1 MATSSYCHE
10 VDITGPLEGRITQD
24 EVKEMAE
31 ELANDELISMR
42 LVDVN
47 KILLAFLTEKYE
59 KMLPCDLQKVYSRR
73 FFDQYED
80 FI

>member
-10 VDITGPLEGRITQD
+10 VDITSLLEGRITQD

-47 KILLAFLTEKYE
+47 KILLAFLTKYE
-59 KMLPCDLQKVYSRR
+59 KCFPNIQRPFR
-73 FFDQYED
+73 H
-80 FI
+80 

>member
-10 VDITGPLEGRITQD
+10 VDITSPLEGRITQD

-47 KILLAFLTEKYE
+47 KILLAFLKEKYE
-59 KMLPCDLQKVYSRR
+59 KMLPRDLQKVYSRR